1 MFNSK
6 SFRVLVSAITV
17 LAMLL
22 VVSACGPAEQSP
34 EPSGTTP
41 GQGQGSET
49 RGKTAIEVAKERGG
63 KLVAHDGQAFGNP
76 NDPHLY
82 ATGTG
87 RNFSVPVTEGI
98 LTRDTYDPANPIV
111 AALAEKWEVSKDGKA
126 YTFKLRQG
134 IRFQNVAPVNGRE
147 LTSEDAK
154 YSLLRLTADSS
165 VIVEKWK
172 ARFQRAAEFPK
183 FKSIETPDKY
193 TLVVNLEEPY
203 APFLDNIAHPGT
215 LILPREFV
223 EKFPEKIVLEG
234 MIGTGPFMP
243 VEYRNQQIA
252 SYKKNPDYWKK
263 DAQGGQLPY
272 LDEYQALYFADAQT
286 AVASFRSGQLDIAHP
301 SGKTMMDTVKKD
313 TPKTQTFMTPKASI
327 TTFRFNTKFKPFE
340 DVRVRRALSLVV
352 DRQQFVDLVNQGVG
366 VVSGPVTNPIFPDLA
381 NTMDWLLSQPGY
393 RYPKD
398 QDIAEAKRLMKEA
411 GYEKGFEL
419 QGLFTT
425 GGTSGDLAALLGD
438 HFKQLNITLK
448 AEQVDYAGQWVPRST
463 NGEFEMSYMGHT
475 VGTDVDSVLAVHTMT
490 GGSRNYGKF
499 SSPKLDDL
507 VRKEQLATTLEERR
521 KYAQE
526 AEKIILEESPV
537 IFVYTNST
545 LMIAQPW
552 VHNVADGIVVGSYT
566 NMVPNVWVEKH

>member
-1 MFNSK
+1 MFISK
-6 SFRVLVSAITV
+6 ALEASSVSVFIAI
-17 LAMLL
+17 LL
-22 VVSACGPAEQSP
+22 VTAACGPSEQTP
-34 EPSGTTP
+34 EPSVGPQGGKQAESRAKTT
-41 GQGQGSET
+41 
-49 RGKTAIEVAKERGG
+49 IEIAKERGG

-111 AALAEKWEVSKDGKA
+111 TALAEGWEASKDGKS

-134 IRFQNVAPVNGRE
+134 IKFQNVAPVNGRE
-147 LTSEDAK
+147 LVSEDVK
-154 YSLLRLTADSS
+154 YSFLRLTADPS

-172 ARFQRAAEFPK
+172 PRFQRAAEFPK
-183 FKSIETPDKY
+183 FKSVETPDKY

-203 APFLDNIAHPGT
+203 APFLDAIAHPGT
-215 LILPREFV
+215 LILPREFI

-234 MIGTGPFMP
+234 MIGTGPFIP
-243 VEYRNQQIA
+243 VEYRSQQIA
-252 SYKKNPDYWKK
+252 TYKRNPDYWKK

-272 LDEYQALYFADAQT
+272 LDEYNALYFADAQT

-313 TPKTQTFMTPKASI
+313 MPQTQTFITPKASI

-393 RYPKD
+393 RHPKD

-425 GGTSGDLAALLGD
+425 GGTSGDLAALLAD
-438 HFKQLNITLK
+438 HFKVLDVTLRPD
-448 AEQVDYAGQWVPRST
+448 QVDYAGQWVPRST
-463 NGEFEMSYMGHT
+463 NGEFELSYMGHT
-475 VGTDVDSVLAVHTMT
+475 VGTDVDSVLAVHTMSS
-490 GGSRNYGKF
+490 GSRNYGKF
-499 SSPKLDDL
+499 SSPALDDL
-507 VRKEQLATTLEERR
+507 VRKEQLATTTEERR

-526 AEKIILEESPV
+526 AEKLILEQAPIICLYQLYFIDRSA
-537 IFVYTNST
+537 
-545 LMIAQPW
+545 LGA
-552 VHNVADGIVVGSYT
+552 
-566 NMVPNVWVEKH
+566 

>member
-1 MFNSK
+1 MFISK
-6 SFRVLVSAITV
+6 ALEASSVSVFIAI
-17 LAMLL
+17 LL
-22 VVSACGPAEQSP
+22 GTAACGPSEQTP
-34 EPSGTTP
+34 EPSGGPQGGKQAESRAKTT
-41 GQGQGSET
+41 
-49 RGKTAIEVAKERGG
+49 IEIAKERGG

-111 AALAEKWEVSKDGKA
+111 TALAEGWEASKDGKS

-134 IRFQNVAPVNGRE
+134 IKFQNVAPVNGRE
-147 LTSEDAK
+147 LVSEDVK
-154 YSLLRLTADSS
+154 YSFLRLTADPS

-172 ARFQRAAEFPK
+172 PRFQRAAEFPK
-183 FKSIETPDKY
+183 FKSVETPDKY

-203 APFLDNIAHPGT
+203 APFLDAIAHPGT
-215 LILPREFV
+215 LILPREFI

-234 MIGTGPFMP
+234 MIGTGPFIP
-243 VEYRNQQIA
+243 VEYRSQQIA
-252 SYKKNPDYWKK
+252 TYKRNPDYWKK

-272 LDEYQALYFADAQT
+272 LDEYNALYFADAQT

-313 TPKTQTFMTPKASI
+313 MPQTQTFITPKASI

-393 RYPKD
+393 RHPKD

-425 GGTSGDLAALLGD
+425 GGTSGDLAALLAD
-438 HFKQLNITLK
+438 HFKVLDVTLRPD
-448 AEQVDYAGQWVPRST
+448 QVDYAGQWVPRST
-463 NGEFEMSYMGHT
+463 NGEFELSYMGHT
-475 VGTDVDSVLAVHTMT
+475 VGTDVDSVLAVHTMSS
-490 GGSRNYGKF
+490 GSRNYGKF
-499 SSPKLDDL
+499 SSPALDDL
-507 VRKEQLATTLEERR
+507 VRKEQLATTTEERR

-526 AEKIILEESPV
+526 AEKLILEQAPI

-545 LMIAQPW
+545 LLIAQPW